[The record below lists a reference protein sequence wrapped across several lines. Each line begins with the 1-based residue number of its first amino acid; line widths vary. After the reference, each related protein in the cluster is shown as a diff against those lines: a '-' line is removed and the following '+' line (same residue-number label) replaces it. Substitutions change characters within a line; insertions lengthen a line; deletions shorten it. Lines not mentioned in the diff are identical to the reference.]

1 MGGNKKRTD
10 VNATVYI
17 GQRKPLLSE
26 SVLRLVEKNLVT
38 VIFMFILEPK
48 RKLLCY
54 KWNKFL
60 YPSSHE
66 INPKPIEICGGH

>member
-1 MGGNKKRTD
+1 MLQCILAKEN
-10 VNATVYI
+10 
-17 GQRKPLLSE
+17 PSSE
-26 SVLRLVEKNLVT
+26 SVLRLVEKNLAT

-60 YPSSHE
+60 HPSSHE
-66 INPKPIEICGGH
+66 IYPKPIEICGDRW